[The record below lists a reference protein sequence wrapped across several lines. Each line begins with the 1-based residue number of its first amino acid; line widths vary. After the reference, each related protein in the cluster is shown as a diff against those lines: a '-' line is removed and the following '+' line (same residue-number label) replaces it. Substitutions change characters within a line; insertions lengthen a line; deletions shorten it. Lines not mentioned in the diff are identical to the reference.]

1 MIRRR
6 VAREVRKANCNDG
19 TRYCV
24 TSSHPQTEQ
33 ELSSEQSGNV
43 EQSGDEGRGLRTV
56 CCHAV
61 LTDTQRRGAGAGGME
76 VRACDAYGG

>member
-1 MIRRR
+1 

-33 ELSSEQSGNV
+33 GLSSEQSGNV
-43 EQSGDEGRGLRTV
+43 EQRGDEGRRLRTV
-56 CCHAV
+56 AAILFRLILKDV
-61 LTDTQRRGAGAGGME
+61 GEKLGAWRC
-76 VRACDAYGG
+76 VRAMRMEDEG